1 VGVDAPAR
9 LRAGLELGVDREDD
23 ALGAEAVGGLQD
35 EPGSFDRRRVEGDLV
50 RAGSQHRL
58 DVARERRPPPTVSGM
73 KQRSAVAATTSCMI
87 LRPSL
92 DAVMSRKTSSSAP
105 WAS

>member
-1 VGVDAPAR
+1 MASTMHWAPKRSEADRMRPGSRMAAVFSETLSAPA
-9 LRAGLELGVDREDD
+9 LSIASMSPS
-23 ALGAEAVGGLQD
+23 
-35 EPGSFDRRRVEGDLV
+35 EPS
-50 RAGSQHRL
+50 
-58 DVARERRPPPTVSGM
+58 PPPTVSGM
-73 KQRSAVAATTSCMI
+73 KQHSAVAATTSCMI